1 VETVLDFEVGLSY
14 TDFISF
20 GNQYRTVSYLMV
32 HDDGLD
38 KIAGTSIMTDVYDM
52 DDNGSVL
59 EQAAYSS
66 DREVVLDSATEWRG
80 FL

>member
-1 VETVLDFEVGLSY
+1 
-14 TDFISF
+14 
-20 GNQYRTVSYLMV
+20 MV

-66 DREVVLDSATEWRG
+66 DREVVLDSATEWRE
-80 FL
+80 